1 MYSTPGALVDQRR
14 RVFVKSPIE
23 AWGTKRFEKREGV
36 AEWPL
41 FCQVDTST
49 QSLKVR
55 SQMFISVQ
63 YPSFTVYQHT
73 VAHVLALLCKH
84 IRHLNIEASGRTWD

>member
-1 MYSTPGALVDQRR
+1 MYSTPVASVDQRR

-41 FCQVDTST
+41 FSRMDTST
-49 QSLKVR
+49 QSLQVR
-55 SQMFISVQ
+55 SQMYISVQ
-63 YPSFTVYQHT
+63 LFGRKEHDINPSTLWH
-73 VAHVLALLCKH
+73 
-84 IRHLNIEASGRTWD
+84 